1 MNLSY
6 RNRKLLYLYYRLP
19 KFVREIFA
27 ALYSLKVRNRR
38 FGRAFHQQ
46 MRLLQANENL
56 SREEKT
62 RRQVSDLKATLHYAY
77 ENVPYY
83 RSLFD
88 QVGFRPDDMQSIVD
102 LKKIPLLERDIV
114 RSKNAELHSTTF
126 AGPKF
131 SHRTSGTTG
140 TALSFT
146 LSEEANQRHY
156 GCVWHHYGWVGMRRG
171 DRLATFGGHPLAHPD
186 RQKPPFWLYDAA
198 ENELYFS
205 VQHISPKNAP
215 YYVEQLLRFKP
226 VIVRGIPSF
235 LNLIAQHMIDSG
247 IYYTPRGVFTYSET
261 LLDRQRKALE
271 QVFNCTAYNFYSNGE
286 RSGHVLQCGHG
297 KLHVLTETGVIEIV
311 RADGS
316 PAAAGEVGELVI
328 TNMINRAM
336 PLIRYRIGDTGSMSQ
351 EEHCPCGRETPIIQ
365 NLTGRTND
373 FLVAGDGTRI
383 RPVGV
388 FMGTPMV
395 KAAQF
400 VQEEAGSVVVKII
413 PREGFG
419 PEDEKKVAEELKAE
433 LGHST
438 RYQIEIV
445 DDLPFGANG
454 KLQHIVSKVPS

>member
-6 RNRKLLYLYYRLP
+6 RNRSLLNIYYLLP
-19 KFVREIFA
+19 KFAREIFA
-27 ALYSLKVRNRR
+27 ALYSMKVRSRR
-38 FGRAFHQQ
+38 FGKSFHEQ
-46 MRLLQANENL
+46 MRLLQEC
-56 SREEKT
+56 EKLP
-62 RRQVSDLKATLHYAY
+62 RAERAWRQVSDLKTTLSYAY

-88 QVGFRPDDMQSIVD
+88 AAGFRPED
-102 LKKIPLLERDIV
+102 LKSIEDLRKIPLLERDAV
-114 RSKNAELHSTTF
+114 RSKNAELHSTAFT
-126 AGPKF
+126 GSKF

-140 TALSFT
+140 TTLGFT

-156 GCVWHHYGWVGMRRG
+156 GCVWHHYSWVGMRRG

-205 VQHISPKNAP
+205 IQHISTQNAP
-215 YYVEQLLRFKP
+215 YYLEQLLRFKP
-226 VIVRGIPSF
+226 VLVRGIPSF
-235 LNLIAQHMIDSG
+235 LNLIAQYMIDNG
-247 IYYTPRGVFTYSET
+247 ITYTPRGVFTYSET
-261 LLDRQRKALE
+261 LLDSQRRALE
-271 QVFNCTAYNFYSNGE
+271 QAFNCTAFNFYSNGE
-286 RSGHVLQCGHG
+286 RTGHVLQCGHG
-297 KLHVLTETGVIEIV
+297 RLHVLTETGVIEII

-316 PAAAGEVGELVI
+316 PAEPGEVGELVI

-336 PLIRYRIGDTGSMSQ
+336 PLIRYRIGDTGIMSR
-351 EEHCPCGRETPIIQ
+351 EEKCPCGRETPILE

-373 FLVAGDGTRI
+373 FVITPDGRRI

-400 VQEEAGSVVVKII
+400 VQEEVGSVIVKII

-419 PEDEKKVAEELKAE
+419 PEDEKKVTEELEAE
-433 LGHST
+433 IGHST

-445 DDLPFGANG
+445 DELPFGANG
-454 KLQHIVSKVPS
+454 KLQHIISKIPS